1 MSVLTKEV
9 LDGLTKEVKDIIEKV
24 KQSKDWSIAKVND
37 LVDLIQIVVTQVEGI
52 VKSIGALTSAE
63 KRQLAIDLI
72 YPYVNLSWIP
82 WGLGI
87 LIPVSLVKQ
96 GIGYFIDYTI
106 TLYNKIYGKIWADK
120 LPK

>member
-1 MSVLTKEV
+1 MAVLTKEV
-9 LDGLTKEVKDIIEKV
+9 LDNLSKEVKDIIEKV

-37 LVDLIQIVVTQVEGI
+37 LVDLIQIVVVQVEGI

-72 YPYVNLSWIP
+72 YPYINLSWIP

-87 LIPVSLVKQ
+87 LIPTSVVKQ